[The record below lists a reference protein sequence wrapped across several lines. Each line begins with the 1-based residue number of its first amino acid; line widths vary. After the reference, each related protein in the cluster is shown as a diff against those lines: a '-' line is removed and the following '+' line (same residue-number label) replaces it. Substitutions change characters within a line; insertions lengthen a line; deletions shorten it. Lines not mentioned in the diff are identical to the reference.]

1 MKNKHKSSGNFLL
14 MVGIF
19 PIAMIVV
26 AALVILSMYIYNGNQ
41 KISEKVEV
49 EKEIIHDT
57 VYVKC
62 NKKHCDD
69 IPKFQEIKKKKV
81 ESVTPVVEPTNI
93 PTPIEPVE
101 NENLENDKS

>member
-1 MKNKHKSSGNFLL
+1 MKSKHKSSGNFLF

-19 PIAMIVV
+19 PIAMVV
-26 AALVILSMYIYNGNQ
+26 ITILVILSMYIYNGNQ

-69 IPKFQEIKKKKV
+69 LPKVHEVKKKKV
-81 ESVTPVVEPTNI
+81 ESVIPVVEPTNTN
-93 PTPIEPVE
+93 TPIEPVQ